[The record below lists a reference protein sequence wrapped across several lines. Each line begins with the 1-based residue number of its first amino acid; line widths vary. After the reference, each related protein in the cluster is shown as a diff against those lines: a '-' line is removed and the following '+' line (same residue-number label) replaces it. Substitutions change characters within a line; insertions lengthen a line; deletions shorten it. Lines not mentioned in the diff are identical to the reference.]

1 VADADA
7 RAPAARQPKRAVRLD
22 VVVKWVAVLLAVV
35 GIAVAIASL
44 WEADRTPDASPSIIV
59 TPSRSPDDVPGS
71 ASPTHGA
78 VTPSATAAP
87 PVVLGRVEIVVVPAP
102 AAAGPAESDGASAW
116 LTSLGTLL
124 VGIAALL
131 ALLRRPPSAPA
142 PPPVPSAPAPAA
154 PPSPQPGVRPPAP

>member
-7 RAPAARQPKRAVRLD
+7 PAPAARQPKRAVRLD
-22 VVVKWVAVLLAVV
+22 VVVQWVAVLLAIV

-44 WEADRTPDASPSIIV
+44 WEADRTPDAAPPITASPSG
-59 TPSRSPDDVPGS
+59 TTGGVPGS
-71 ASPTHGA
+71 PSPSQGE
-78 VTPSATAAP
+78 VTPSATAP
-87 PVVLGRVEIVVVPAP
+87 PVLGRVEIVIVPAP
-102 AAAGPAESDGASAW
+102 VAAGSAESGGASAW

-142 PPPVPSAPAPAA
+142 PPPVPPAPAPTPAA